1 MPQRRHI
8 VLIETARGLT
18 PAGFTVPVTAAPV
31 DVAMTVRERGLE
43 PYRVR
48 CKSEA
53 EWHRQLLLR
62 YSQQEVAH
70 ILDCLAT
77 IAVRA

>member
-18 PAGFTVPVTAAPV
+18 PARFAVPVTATQV

-48 CKSEA
+48 FDP
-53 EWHRQLLLR
+53 RQ
-62 YSQQEVAH
+62 VAWVVTV
-70 ILDCLAT
+70 IDWT
-77 IAVRA
+77 RAA